1 MKRIYIL
8 LLIIFV
14 CPVFLQAQ
22 QAHHD
27 TTYKNT
33 VRINVT
39 PILVTSRLGSFT
51 MGYERILNNRQSI
64 SANIG
69 HLQLPTLITT
79 KEGNPVEWISNL
91 RNTGF
96 VGSLDYRFYFK
107 RNRYAIPDGLYWG
120 PFITYYYFDNKGAI
134 ELFKND
140 VAQGRAEV
148 QTYVSALMIGAQLG
162 YQFVLGKRWTIDL
175 ILLGP
180 GIGFYDLQMG
190 IDSDAQLEGDPE
202 YLQGVYDALVSIFP
216 GADRLFDEQV
226 IKQSGSSSFNGAG
239 FRYVFQVGF
248 RF

>member
-1 MKRIYIL
+1 
-8 LLIIFV
+8 
-14 CPVFLQAQ
+14 
-22 QAHHD
+22 
-27 TTYKNT
+27 
-33 VRINVT
+33 
-39 PILVTSRLGSFT
+39 
-51 MGYERILNNRQSI
+51 MGYERVLNKRQSI

-79 KEGNPVEWISNL
+79 KEGSPVEWISNL

-120 PFITYYYFDNKGAI
+120 PFMTYYYFDNKAAI

-140 VAQGRAEV
+140 VAQGSAEV
-148 QTYVSALMIGAQLG
+148 QTYLSALMVGVQLG
-162 YQFVLGKRWTIDL
+162 YQFVLGDHWTIDL

-180 GIGFYDLQMG
+180 GIGFYDLQLG
-190 IDSDAQLEGDPE
+190 IDADAQLEGDPE

-216 GADRLFDEQV
+216 GAERLFEEQV
-226 IKQSGSSSFNGAG
+226 IKENGSSSFNGAG
-239 FRYVFQVGF
+239 FRYVVQVGF